1 MKQLRQIKE
10 AATSDTDGKLGDIGP
25 LIERSH
31 EVARLLKLLSNQK
44 RLLILC
50 RLAASGECAVHELAE
65 YVDLSQSALSQHLAK
80 LRKEG
85 LVTFRRESQVLY
97 YSIGDAN
104 LRYLLTTLKEIH
116 CPDPDLKKEKEK

>member
-1 MKQLRQIKE
+1 MKQLRQIK
-10 AATSDTDGKLGDIGP
+10 ADVPSHSAGKLGDIGP

-97 YSIGDAN
+97 YSVGDAN

-116 CPDPDLKKEKEK
+116 CPDPDLNKENAK

>member
-1 MKQLRQIKE
+1 M
-10 AATSDTDGKLGDIGP
+10 TPSGKLDDINP
-25 LIERSH
+25 LIERSQ
-31 EVARLLKLLSNQK
+31 EVARILKLLSNEK

-50 RLAASGECAVHELAE
+50 RLATMGECAVHTLAD

-116 CPDPDLKKEKEK
+116 CPEPDPGATKEKAK

>member
-1 MKQLRQIKE
+1 LKQLRQTKGD
-10 AATSDTDGKLGDIGP
+10 APSATDGKLGDIGP

-50 RLAASGECAVHELAE
+50 RLAASGECAVHALAE

-85 LVTFRRESQVLY
+85 LVTYRRESQVLY

>member
-1 MKQLRQIKE
+1 MKQLRQIKGD
-10 AATSDTDGKLGDIGP
+10 ASLATDGKLGDIGP

-97 YSIGDAN
+97 YSVGDAN

-116 CPDPDLKKEKEK
+116 CPDPDLNKENAK